1 MSVLTTGK
9 PGRLTRAAA
18 PARPRTGSVGRGQ
31 PAGGSRPARRR
42 QKRPGP
48 GAVRHLR
55 VVPDTGPVDRTG
67 TGAENE
73 RLRGAPAVREAGPVR
88 GTPAV
93 PGPRQ
98 PGDAHR
104 PGGARRPGAVS
115 PPNAARRPGAVNPPN
130 TVCRPG
136 AVSQPDAVS
145 RPGDLPRPYH
155 VRRPGDVRRARSAQG
170 LRPAGVPGTRLA
182 PRRNTVRLT
191 RRGRIVVAVMLT
203 AASLSLVLLAWLA
216 IAARAAQAA
225 DGGSPPGAVYQNL
238 TSVVVHPG
246 QTLWSIASQAE
257 PTADPRAVMQQ
268 IIDLNGLR
276 GTSLEPGQRLWV
288 PRG

>member
-9 PGRLTRAAA
+9 PSRLTRAAA
-18 PARPRTGSVGRGQ
+18 PARPRAGAAGRGQ
-31 PAGGSRPARRR
+31 SAGGSQPARRR
-42 QKRPGP
+42 QERYGP

-55 VVPDTGPVDRTG
+55 VVPDTGLVERTRTG
-67 TGAENE
+67 PENE
-73 RLRGAPAVREAGPVR
+73 ELRGAPAAREAGPVR
-88 GTPAV
+88 GGSAV

-98 PGDAHR
+98 PGDARR
-104 PGGARRPGAVS
+104 PGDVRRPGAVS
-115 PPNAARRPGAVNPPN
+115 PPAAVRRPDDVRRPG
-130 TVCRPG
+130 
-136 AVSQPDAVS
+136 
-145 RPGDLPRPYH
+145 H
-155 VRRPGDVRRARSAQG
+155 VRGSGDVRRAGGGQG
-170 LRPAGVPGTRLA
+170 LQHGARVPDTRLA

-203 AASLSLVLLAWLA
+203 AVSLSLVVLAWLA
-216 IAARAAQAA
+216 VAARVAQAA

-257 PTADPRAVMQQ
+257 PTADPRVVMQQ
-268 IIDLNGLR
+268 IIDLNALR
-276 GTSLEPGQRLWV
+276 GTSVEPGQRLWV